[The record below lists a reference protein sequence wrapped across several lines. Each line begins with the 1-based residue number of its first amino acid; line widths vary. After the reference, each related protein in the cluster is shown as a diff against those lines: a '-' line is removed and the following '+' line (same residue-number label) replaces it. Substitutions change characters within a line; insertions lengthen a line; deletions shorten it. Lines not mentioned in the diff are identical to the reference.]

1 MIIRNLT
8 SANDW
13 TFGAGIQNYRRNLD
27 AIELNIKTRLQSWK
41 GDCFFA
47 PLEGVDYNNYLD
59 VRTKDFLDS
68 DIKRIILQSEGVI
81 KITEYESVLDR
92 NTRALTIAVTISTIF
107 GILDLAE
114 PEKEARP
121 EYDALNKLIPEGDQK
136 LTPDGIFKLVFVEKI

>member
-59 VRTKDFLDS
+59 VGTKDFLDS
-68 DIKRIILQSEGVI
+68 DVKRVILQSEGII
-81 KITEYESVLDR
+81 KITKYESNLNR
-92 NTRALTIAVTISTIF
+92 EIRTLTVSVTIVTIF
-107 GILDLAE
+107 GILTLVE
-114 PEKEARP
+114 PEKETRP
-121 EYDALNKLIPEGDQK
+121 EYEALNKLIPEGNQK
-136 LTPDGIFKLVFVEKI
+136 LTPDGIFKLVFVEKL

>member
-68 DIKRIILQSEGVI
+68 DVKRVILQSEGVI
-81 KITEYESVLDR
+81 KITVFGSTLERS
-92 NTRALTIAVTISTIF
+92 TRAYSAQVEVVTIF
-107 GILDLAE
+107 GVAE
-114 PEKEARP
+114 
-121 EYDALNKLIPEGDQK
+121 
-136 LTPDGIFKLVFVEKI
+136 VEI